1 MFDHVIWPEKYYRE
15 TSAIYAL
22 NASNGLLK
30 LFARWRCE
38 SVASSGPLSE
48 AHGVTSYQIRER
60 QGAAEVSKQ

>member
-1 MFDHVIWPEKYYRE
+1 MFDHAIWPEKHHRK

-22 NASNGLLK
+22 NDPGSAP
-30 LFARWRCE
+30 RR
-38 SVASSGPLSE
+38 